1 MTVKEFLEEE
11 SKIKGNYFTTAVIY
25 TEDQNYWSEG
35 EYFHVNS
42 YKPETFVNENK
53 ENLFEKYGDCETDD
67 QFFNVWD
74 ADDGP
79 EPEDAWVF
87 IRIKKS

>member
-11 SKIKGNYFTTAVIY
+11 SKIEGNYFTTVVIY
-25 TEDQNYWSEG
+25 TEDQDDPWKG
-35 EYFHVNS
+35 EYFRGNS
-42 YKPETFVNENK
+42 YKPETFENENK

>member
-1 MTVKEFLEEE
+1 MI
-11 SKIKGNYFTTAVIY
+11 SKKVLLWQLSGIRKIY
-25 TEDQNYWSEG
+25 N
-35 EYFHVNS
+35 
-42 YKPETFVNENK
+42 NENK

-79 EPEDAWVF
+79 KPEDAWVF